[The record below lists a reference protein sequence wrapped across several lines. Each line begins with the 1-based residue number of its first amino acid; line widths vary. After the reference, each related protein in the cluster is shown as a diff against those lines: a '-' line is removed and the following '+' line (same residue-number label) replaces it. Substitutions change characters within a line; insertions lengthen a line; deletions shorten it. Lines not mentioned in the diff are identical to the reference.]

1 MLVPTSYSGLDIHDP
16 QADICFEAL
25 QLNADGVHGTLRTPA
40 GEIQITSPLLGSFN
54 ASNVAMAAGIAL
66 AVGISG
72 EIAGHALASARV
84 RGRLEAVDVGQDF
97 SVVVDYAHSPDAL
110 ERVLE
115 TLRPITSGLL
125 WCVFG
130 CGGDRDSVKRA
141 PMGRAAAQ
149 ADAVIVTSD
158 NPRTEDPLAI
168 AQAAAAGVT
177 GAGLTLSESVG
188 RGQAVID

>member
-1 MLVPTSYSGLDIHDP
+1 
-16 QADICFEAL
+16 
-25 QLNADGVHGTLRTPA
+25 
-40 GEIQITSPLLGSFN
+40 
-54 ASNVAMAAGIAL
+54 MAAGIAL

-130 CGGDRDSVKRA
+130 CGGDRDSVKRV

-188 RGQAVID
+188 RGQAVIELDRRTAIAVTLAAARAGDLVLVAGKGHETYQEIDGVRHPFDDVAVIRELLGAAS